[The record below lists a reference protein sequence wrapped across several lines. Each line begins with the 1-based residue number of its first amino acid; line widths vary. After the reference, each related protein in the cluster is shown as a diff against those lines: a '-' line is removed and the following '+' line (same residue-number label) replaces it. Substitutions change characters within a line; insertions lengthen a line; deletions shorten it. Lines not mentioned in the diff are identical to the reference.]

1 MSDEEALSRLL
12 AVADAQELSGRFAW
26 VYPHEGETVLPGK
39 LTASGLNSQPDPD
52 EEEESVVAQPLEQP
66 AFLSGEAGMTGAQRG
81 TAMHRCLQGLELSVL
96 RGLDGA
102 ALGEEIARQAD
113 GMTAKGR
120 LTQEERDSLRLSR
133 LVRFFETELGR
144 RLAASRNV
152 RREWLFTLRLSALEA
167 TGSDVPGS
175 VLVQGQIDCCF
186 EEDGGWVLLD
196 YKTDRASDP
205 DALVEHYRPQLDLY
219 KKALERIT
227 KIPVREAYLC
237 LLSGEE
243 IAKRLL

>member
-1 MSDEEALSRLL
+1 
-12 AVADAQELSGRFAW
+12 
-26 VYPHEGETVLPGK
+26 
-39 LTASGLNSQPDPD
+39 
-52 EEEESVVAQPLEQP
+52 
-66 AFLSGEAGMTGAQRG
+66 MTGAQRG

-205 DALVEHYRPQLDLY
+205 DALAEHYRPQLDLY

-227 KIPVREAYLC
+227 EKPVREAYLC